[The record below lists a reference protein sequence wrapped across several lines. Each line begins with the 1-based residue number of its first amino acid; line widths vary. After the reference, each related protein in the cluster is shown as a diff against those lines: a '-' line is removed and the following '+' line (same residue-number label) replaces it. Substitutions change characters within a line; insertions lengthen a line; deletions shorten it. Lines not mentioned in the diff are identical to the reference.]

1 MPNATSEVTT
11 TTISAGYDKQDDS
24 NKKNN
29 NNNNDNNNTDRN
41 YNGSTNIKQKSA
53 VVTSALPYAN
63 GEIHI
68 GHIASTYLP
77 ADIFT
82 RFCRLTGKEIYH
94 VCASD
99 DFGTPVLIRAE
110 KENKTPAEY
119 VGFWNKRDYE
129 DFKLFGISF
138 DFFYKTSSK
147 ENVEFVQFVFK
158 RLYKNGHI
166 YEQDVV
172 QFYCQYDDKFLPD
185 RYVIGKCPNC
195 GAENQYSDLCEK
207 CGKVPDQILDPKC
220 AICGRP
226 PIKKS
231 SKHYFFKL
239 SNFSKQLKEWLNRNA
254 NLQSDIKNY
263 VINWIDEGLE
273 DWDITRDL
281 SWGVPIP
288 MPDAKGKVFYGWFD
302 NHLCYISTLNT
313 LIQKQHKKAQDKER
327 QKQQIQQQNQESY
340 SYSYYSSSEREPE
353 TKTEESAKE
362 EEQQQQNYDIDAGK
376 KYWNNSEIYHFI
388 GKDIVYHHYLFLP
401 AMRMGINEEYKLPDY
416 IPTRGHLMLQNQ
428 KISKSRNWYIGL
440 RDFASDF
447 NPDYLRFYIASI
459 APYSQSDVNF
469 DWDVFFEKINNEL
482 IANIGNFINRAL
494 YFVQKTFDSRVPK
507 PSSEY
512 DLEDRTSISEIEKIA
527 DEVGELIDRNEF
539 DRALKR
545 ILKFATHFNQYFQKK
560 QPWSNQATA
569 NTTLFIAVN
578 AVRSLAIML
587 EPFIPISSEKVWSQL
602 GFDNNNND
610 NNIESKIS
618 IGSSSSGGD
627 TNVGDNSRS
636 GSSNSIHKQQWTSA
650 SEIKIQPG
658 HILGRIEP
666 IFRKIQPKDIQL
678 QKAKLGKQEER
689 QQQQEQKQQQRK

>member
-1 MPNATSEVTT
+1 MPTT
-11 TTISAGYDKQDDS
+11 TREITMSNDGCNDNKDDDYKNNS
-24 NKKNN
+24 SSNN
-29 NNNNDNNNTDRN
+29 NNNHIDNNNNRT
-41 YNGSTNIKQKSA
+41 SKHKSA

-82 RFCRLTGKEIYH
+82 RFCRLTGREIYH

-119 VGFWNKRDYE
+119 VDVWNKRDYE
-129 DFKLFGISF
+129 DFKLFAISF
-138 DFFYKTSSK
+138 DFFYKTSST
-147 ENVEFVQFVFK
+147 ENVQFVQYVFK
-158 RLYKNGHI
+158 RLYENGHI

-185 RYVIGKCPNC
+185 RYVIGRCPNC

-220 AICGRP
+220 AICNRP

-239 SNFSKQLKEWLNRNA
+239 SNFSKQLKEWLNGNS
-254 NLQSDIKNY
+254 NLQSDVKNY
-263 VINWIDEGLE
+263 VINWIEEGLE

-302 NHLCYISTLNT
+302 NHLCYISTLNVF
-313 LIQKQHKKAQDKER
+313 IQEQKNEKKKER
-327 QKQQIQQQNQESY
+327 L
-340 SYSYYSSSEREPE
+340 
-353 TKTEESAKE
+353 KE
-362 EEQQQQNYDIDAGK
+362 EEQQLQQHHKLSSSETKERETEQEQGYGEDSGK
-376 KYWNNSEIYHFI
+376 KYWNKSEIYHFI

-401 AMRMGINEEYKLPDY
+401 AMRMGINEEYNLPDY
-416 IPTRGHLMLQNQ
+416 IPTRGHLLLQNQ

-440 RDFASDF
+440 RDFASAFD
-447 NPDYLRFYIASI
+447 PDYLRFYIASI
-459 APYSQSDVNF
+459 APYSQTDVNF

-494 YFVQKTFDSRVPK
+494 YFVQKTFNSRVPE

-512 DLEDRTSISEIEKIA
+512 DLDDENSISEIEKIA
-527 DEVGELIDRNEF
+527 DEVSELIYKNEF
-539 DRALKR
+539 DRAIKR

-560 QPWSNQATA
+560 QPWSNQTTA
-569 NTTLFIAVN
+569 NTTLYIAVN

-587 EPFIPISSEKVWSQL
+587 EPFIPLSSEKVWSQL
-602 GFDNNNND
+602 GMDTNNDDSDNND
-610 NNIESKIS
+610 NDS
-618 IGSSSSGGD
+618 IMRRSDNDDNGS
-627 TNVGDNSRS
+627 RR
-636 GSSNSIHKQQWTSA
+636 SNSIHKQQWNSA
-650 SEIKIQPG
+650 SEIKIPAG
-658 HILGRIEP
+658 HLLGRVEP
-666 IFRKIQPKDIQL
+666 IFRKIQPKDIQQ
-678 QKAKLGKQEER
+678 QKAKLGTQEE
-689 QQQQEQKQQQRK
+689 EQ